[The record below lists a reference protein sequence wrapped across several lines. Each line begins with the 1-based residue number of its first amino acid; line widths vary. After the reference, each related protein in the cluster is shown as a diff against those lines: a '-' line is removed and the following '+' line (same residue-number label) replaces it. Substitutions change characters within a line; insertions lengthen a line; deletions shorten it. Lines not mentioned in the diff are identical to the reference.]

1 MGINIREENILV
13 RMDQPGSAH
22 QLAIFRILLG
32 LQIFYSSSSKIFEY
46 VLQVPD
52 IANNK
57 NIFPTWI
64 NQCVDAIA
72 VPYLQPITQ
81 ILGICLAL
89 GLFTRYIL
97 PFLFI
102 SFMLLFS
109 FYYSRHNAPHPWLYI
124 WFPLLLLN
132 FTKSSDALSLDKW
145 FGIIKSSTDP
155 SAKEYRWP
163 MEMVAAWLAYI
174 YVAAGV
180 AKLVPIYKGMHWL
193 DGGTSQDM
201 MYHRFL
207 YSMDFYIFKHPF
219 FDYTQNQWIFVALSI
234 ASLCIEFFCV
244 MIFLTRRCNTAIFI
258 FLMIMHFFLYLT
270 GVLGFRQLAL
280 ILSISLVN
288 PAFIE
293 KIFKPTKLKPAQ
305 I

>member
-13 RMDQPGSAH
+13 RMEQPGSVH
-22 QLAIFRILLG
+22 QLALFRILLG

-52 IANNK
+52 IVNTK
-57 NIFPTWI
+57 NIFPAWI
-64 NQCVDAIA
+64 NQWVEAIA

-81 ILGICLAL
+81 ILGILLAFGFL
-89 GLFTRYIL
+89 TRYIL
-97 PFLFI
+97 PLLFI

-132 FTKSSDALSLDKW
+132 FTRSNDALSLDKW
-145 FGIIKSSTDP
+145 FGIIKSSSDP
-155 SAKEYRWP
+155 TSKVYRWP
-163 MEMVAAWLAYI
+163 MEMTAAWLAYI
-174 YVAAGV
+174 YVAAGL
-180 AKLVPIYKGMHWL
+180 AKILPVYRGWHWL

-207 YSMDFYIFKHPF
+207 YSLDFYIFKQPF
-219 FDYTQNQWIFVALSI
+219 FDYTQNQWIFIALSI
-234 ASLCIEFFCV
+234 ASLCIEFFCI
-244 MIFLTRRCNTAIFI
+244 MIFLTRRFHLAIFI
-258 FLMIMHFFLYLT
+258 LLMVMHFFLYLT
-270 GVLGFRQLAL
+270 GVLGFMQLAL
-280 ILSISLVN
+280 ILSISLIN

-293 KIFKPTKLKPAQ
+293 KIFKAPLLKTAQ
-305 I
+305 L